1 MKRHLALTI
10 FLSAVSGLVAAEP
23 AKYMLVPGSQDHDF
37 GVICKING
45 NVTFSV
51 KENNQDQEYKVAR
64 NIYLTDAG
72 GGRVALS
79 MSRGFVKADEYTTYL
94 TATNESCHTFSQ

>member
-1 MKRHLALTI
+1 MKKRLAFTI
-10 FLSAVSGLVAAEP
+10 LLSAISGLAVAEP
-23 AKYMLVPGSQDHDF
+23 AKSIFVPGSQDKDF

-45 NVTFSV
+45 NVTFLV

-64 NIYLTDAG
+64 NIYLIDAG

-79 MSRGFVKADEYTTYL
+79 MMRGFVRADEYTTYL
-94 TATNESCHTFSQ
+94 TATNESCQTFSQ

>member
-1 MKRHLALTI
+1 MKKQLALAI
-10 FLSAVSGLVAAEP
+10 FLSALSGLAAAEP
-23 AKYMLVPGSQDHDF
+23 AKSMFVPGSRDHDF

-45 NVTFSV
+45 NVTFLV
-51 KENNQDQEYKVAR
+51 KENNQDKEYQVAR

-79 MSRGFVKADEYTTYL
+79 MMRGFVSADEYTTYL
-94 TATNESCHTFSQ
+94 TATNESCQTFSQ